1 MNQFNN
7 KNVSPL
13 LLLALF
19 ITVTTFSMNAEAAE
33 INVYNYVKEGTLIS
47 IFCTTEKESYP
58 TVLIAYAIGT
68 YNRTVDVTMTCTF
81 KWGQDSHVF
90 DIFDPARDTCKICVW
105 VVRAAGPC
113 LQHSLIGANEQCY
126 SWKS

>member
-1 MNQFNN
+1 MNQFN

-105 VVRAAGPC
+105 VVRATAPC

-126 SWKS
+126 PWKS